1 MKISAWG
8 RESGKIA
15 VMFRVIAVLMFSVCL
30 GPWAVAQVEQLPP
43 SDKGPGRSDAPPRY
57 DRDKE
62 AGESSSRDTKIDIS
76 PPKDDDKNH
85 PLSNTA
91 VSDAEQEAAPSDVQE
106 FHPWDPHKASK
117 DVEVGDFYFKRKNYR
132 AALGRYQ
139 DALLWKNNDAT
150 ANFRM
155 AECFEKL
162 NNPVE
167 AAAHYQEYL
176 KILPHGPL
184 SGDAQKA
191 IDRIKA
197 KAPAESATS
206 SSGPGF

>member
-1 MKISAWG
+1 MF
-8 RESGKIA
+8 RLIA
-15 VMFRVIAVLMFSVCL
+15 VVIFSILV
-30 GPWAVAQVEQLPP
+30 GPWAFAQVDQLPQ
-43 SDKGPGRSDAPPRY
+43 SDKPPGPNDAPPRY
-57 DRDKE
+57 DADRD
-62 AGESSSRDTKIDIS
+62 AAESSSHDTKIDIS

-85 PLSNTA
+85 PLSSTA
-91 VSDAEQEAAPSDVQE
+91 VSDAEVEAAPSDVQE

-139 DALLWKNNDAT
+139 DALLWKNNDAV

-162 NNPVE
+162 KNPAD
-167 AAAHYQEYL
+167 AATHYQEYL

-197 KAPAESATS
+197 KTPAESAS
-206 SSGPGF
+206 NPNSGF